1 MIFILHVINL
11 PFLTMIRL
19 LTWCYKIITHSHRT
33 ILVWKDI
40 FNSDCEQFYQY
51 QQQQKNT
58 YLAWDRHNKYGRV
71 QSVREAL
78 VSRYLFQAFFM
89 ASVRCAS
96 INYEE
101 QQHIARKDQFRPYI
115 LPACLCP
122 SLCTSQQAEWWSA
135 MYKFCTGKA
144 KENFP
149 KLRSTLQRGLEVI
162 RLQGTHGLSVVA
174 VANIARTF
182 DQRVCILYTNNY
194 LYLAWPCEL
203 LPLWRIHCLPFI
215 HHCWVFFDI
224 LIFISETI
232 LGKLRQTEVRLKA
245 AALFTK
251 MCAINI
257 YCKCEMKIMKSFT
270 KKSYDNRK
278 CKICHKSTTKTN
290 HSFLSVKYLS

>member
-19 LTWCYKIITHSHRT
+19 LTWCYEIITHSHRT

-51 QQQQKNT
+51 QQNKKNT
-58 YLAWDRHNKYGRV
+58 YRAWDRHNKYGRV

-135 MYKFCTGKA
+135 MYKFCNGKA

-194 LYLAWPCEL
+194 LYLARAMWTFTIMKDSLSTLHPSL
-203 LPLWRIHCLPFI
+203 LS
-215 HHCWVFFDI
+215 VFWHFDI
-224 LIFISETI
+224 HLWNHFGEI
-232 LGKLRQTEVRLKA
+232 
-245 AALFTK
+245 
-251 MCAINI
+251 
-257 YCKCEMKIMKSFT
+257 
-270 KKSYDNRK
+270 
-278 CKICHKSTTKTN
+278 KTN
-290 HSFLSVKYLS
+290 WGEIKSCSPFHKNVCYKYLL